1 MEKLQIFENSE
12 FGQVRTVSQNGEVWF
27 VGKDVATALGYAKA
41 RNAILSHVSEEDR
54 KGAPIQGDLG
64 GVQMM
69 TIINESGVYALIFG
83 SKLESA
89 KRFKHWVTS
98 EVLPAIRRNGGCIT
112 QDYTQIIMQTATVV
126 CGELIKQLVP
136 VLEGMQSRAAQRE
149 EIEPCRAAVRVDLG
163 AQMIPIRQPC
173 KIETFPEE
181 IVDKV
186 DELLEKM
193 MLLQAL
199 NFSAVSRF
207 CTMHGYPVS
216 SPSVKRYYRRRYL
229 E

>member
-27 VGKDVATALGYAKA
+27 VGKDVAAALGYSNPQKA
-41 RNAILSHVSEEDR
+41 VRTHVFSEDR
-54 KGAPIQGDLG
+54 
-64 GVQMM
+64 GVNEMDTPSGRQQLV
-69 TIINESGVYALIFG
+69 IINESGVYALIFG

-163 AQMIPIRQPC
+163 AQMVPIRQPC